1 MSNKVLVKLEI
12 ETDVETAS
20 TILDFISE
28 KLNKRQQME
37 QRTYEGIG
45 SDVSPTTFNMSKS
58 NKGPRY

>member
-28 KLNKRQQME
+28 KLNKKQQME

-45 SDVSPTTFNMSKS
+45 GEVTPKTYNMSKS

>member
-45 SDVSPTTFNMSKS
+45 AEVSPTTFNMSKS